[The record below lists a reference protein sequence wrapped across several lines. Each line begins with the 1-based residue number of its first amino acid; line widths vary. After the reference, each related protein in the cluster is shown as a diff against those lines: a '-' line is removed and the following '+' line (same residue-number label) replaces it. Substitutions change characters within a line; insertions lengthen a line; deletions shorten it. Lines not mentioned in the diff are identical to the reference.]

1 MARLSQLRPLGLETI
16 KLYVAL
22 VASAGV
28 ALFVFLILAG
38 RFDFSAEAP
47 GVYWPGGLRRVMF
60 ALFVLLG
67 ELIPITVPRGND
79 TEEITTS
86 TTFAFGLLLGW
97 GVAWGM
103 TALVADI
110 VRQKPMRKILF
121 NAGQYALAIGGAGL
135 VYAALGGIASI
146 RIRDLLPIL

>member
-1 MARLSQLRPLGLETI
+1 MVDETSRVGAGAPGHVPGASDRPAAERPRLMARLSQLRPLGLETI

-67 ELIPITVPRGND
+67 ELIPITVPRGNEQ
-79 TEEITTS
+79 TVPS
-86 TTFAFGLLLGW
+86 
-97 GVAWGM
+97 
-103 TALVADI
+103 
-110 VRQKPMRKILF
+110 
-121 NAGQYALAIGGAGL
+121 NAGTATEQRPVAGHTFCGTCGTK
-135 VYAALGGIASI
+135 AEPGDKFCRTCG
-146 RIRDLLPIL
+146 RPI